1 MIKISDIFGRG
12 FGVTVMYGSL
22 TNSLYIMNISGK
34 VDSYVEQV
42 ARKLAVYMNDVM
54 EDQKDKVV
62 ENLLANGMD
71 LPTYLTRFQWDMAKY
86 PIKQSLKNLSDIIG
100 NVAFLE
106 FIEKISP
113 IYSHIIIMTSRFL
126 FYITPFFQLNKLVAS
141 KRT

>member
-1 MIKISDIFGRG
+1 MNLAISFFTRIFDKIYNLLI
-12 FGVTVMYGSL
+12 T
-22 TNSLYIMNISGK
+22 LYSNISGK

-54 EDQKDKVV
+54 EDQKDKVL

-100 NVAFLE
+100 KDHMIND
-106 FIEKISP
+106 
-113 IYSHIIIMTSRFL
+113 
-126 FYITPFFQLNKLVAS
+126 
-141 KRT
+141 

>member
-1 MIKISDIFGRG
+1 M
-12 FGVTVMYGSL
+12 
-22 TNSLYIMNISGK
+22 NSNISGK

-54 EDQKDKVV
+54 EDQKDKVL

-100 NVAFLE
+100 KDH
-106 FIEKISP
+106 KI
-113 IYSHIIIMTSRFL
+113 
-126 FYITPFFQLNKLVAS
+126 ND
-141 KRT
+141 

>member
-1 MIKISDIFGRG
+1 MNICFTYNILINQHS
-12 FGVTVMYGSL
+12 
-22 TNSLYIMNISGK
+22 NISGK

-54 EDQKDKVV
+54 EDQKDKVL

-100 NVAFLE
+100 
-106 FIEKISP
+106 
-113 IYSHIIIMTSRFL
+113 
-126 FYITPFFQLNKLVAS
+126 
-141 KRT
+141 KRS

>member
-1 MIKISDIFGRG
+1 MIPTWHNTCCTR
-12 FGVTVMYGSL
+12 
-22 TNSLYIMNISGK
+22 NSVILSTLLNILGK

-54 EDQKDKVV
+54 EDQKDKVL

-100 NVAFLE
+100 N
-106 FIEKISP
+106 
-113 IYSHIIIMTSRFL
+113 TS
-126 FYITPFFQLNKLVAS
+126 
-141 KRT
+141 

>member
-1 MIKISDIFGRG
+1 
-12 FGVTVMYGSL
+12 
-22 TNSLYIMNISGK
+22 MNIPGK

-100 NVAFLE
+100 NNALIIVLSDF
-106 FIEKISP
+106 
-113 IYSHIIIMTSRFL
+113 IIITIPHILFRIILLLQLSRL
-126 FYITPFFQLNKLVAS
+126 AA
-141 KRT
+141 

>member
-1 MIKISDIFGRG
+1 MILVSKSRDFFYFTPILNKTYNLLINQHS
-12 FGVTVMYGSL
+12 
-22 TNSLYIMNISGK
+22 NILGK

-54 EDQKDKVV
+54 KDQKDKVL

-100 NVAFLE
+100 KDN
-106 FIEKISP
+106 
-113 IYSHIIIMTSRFL
+113 II
-126 FYITPFFQLNKLVAS
+126 KH
-141 KRT
+141 

>member
-1 MIKISDIFGRG
+1 
-12 FGVTVMYGSL
+12 
-22 TNSLYIMNISGK
+22 MNIPGK

-100 NVAFLE
+100 NNALIIVMSDF
-106 FIEKISP
+106 
-113 IYSHIIIMTSRFL
+113 IIITIPHILFRIILLLQLSRL
-126 FYITPFFQLNKLVAS
+126 AA
-141 KRT
+141 

>member
-1 MIKISDIFGRG
+1 MILVSKYWAFFFTSILDKTYNLLI
-12 FGVTVMYGSL
+12 
-22 TNSLYIMNISGK
+22 NSNSNILGK

-54 EDQKDKVV
+54 EDQKDKVL

-100 NVAFLE
+100 NDH
-106 FIEKISP
+106 KI
-113 IYSHIIIMTSRFL
+113 
-126 FYITPFFQLNKLVAS
+126 NE
-141 KRT
+141 

>member
-1 MIKISDIFGRG
+1 MSSF
-12 FGVTVMYGSL
+12 
-22 TNSLYIMNISGK
+22 LYIKGK

-54 EDQKDKVV
+54 EDQKDNVL

-100 NVAFLE
+100 KLL
-106 FIEKISP
+106 
-113 IYSHIIIMTSRFL
+113 SRHL
-126 FYITPFFQLNKLVAS
+126 I
-141 KRT
+141 